1 MDCSTPGFPVYYQFP
16 ELDQTHV
23 HAIQPSCPLS
33 FPFPPAFNLS
43 QLLGLFQ
50 WVSISHQVP
59 RILELQLQLNIY
71 LMKNEFFKC
80 LTRNSSFRWIIIFM
94 NVFVNIWS
102 NLWTIILAFG
112 CSVTKSCLPPCDPMD
127 CSKAGSLVLHLSW
140 SLLKLMSLES
150 VMLSNHL
157 ILCSPLLLLPSIF
170 ARMEVFY
177 NEFVLCIR

>member
-23 HAIQPSCPLS
+23 HATQPSCPLS

-50 WVSISHQVP
+50 WVSISHQVA

-71 LMKNEFFKC
+71 LMENEFFKC
-80 LTRNSSFRWIIIFM
+80 LKRNSSLRLIIFM

-112 CSVTKSCLPPCDPMD
+112 CSVAKSCLTPCDPMD
-127 CSKAGSLVLHLSW
+127 CSKAGSLVLHY
-140 SLLKLMSLES
+140 
-150 VMLSNHL
+150 
-157 ILCSPLLLLPSIF
+157 LPELTQIHVHWVGD
-170 ARMEVFY
+170 AQ
-177 NEFVLCIR
+177 CQ